1 MVNVD
6 YSKMVNDVF
15 DDISDIPIDLD
26 RLGIRYKVIKIDDKE
41 YVKIYKQTIPIG
53 DSNVRRT

>member
-6 YSKMVNDVF
+6 YSKMINDVF